1 MSRRYESGTNLQQK
15 ILKGVNL
22 LADNVASTLGPRGRN
37 VILHHPEQS
46 PVITK
51 DGVTVAKFVKFED
64 PFENVGAQII
74 KQAAAQT
81 NEEAGDGTTTSVVLA
96 RAILKETQKYLMAGS
111 APTELKRGMDKAVAA
126 IVKNLK
132 EMATPIMSV
141 DDIAHIARISAN
153 NDEILG
159 DLVAKAVDLAGKD
172 GAITVEEARA
182 LETSL
187 DVAEGFRFD
196 SGYLATAF
204 ITDEK
209 RGLVKYDDALFLITD
224 EKIDSVEDMMPTLE
238 IAARE
243 GRPFVIVAENI
254 EGQALAALIMNAM
267 RGTLRIVAVKAPRYG
282 EERRN
287 ILKDLSLSV
296 GATFITRQNNL
307 RLRDVKLT
315 HFGKAKTFE
324 CSKAFTTIVGGD
336 GDLAGVEKQIDLLK
350 AELSQTESLHECEK
364 IQERITRLASGIAII
379 RVGAATEIEMIEK
392 KHRVQDALEAVKSAQ
407 LEGIVPGGGVALLR
421 ASKNIKVKT
430 TNEDQKLG
438 VQIILEAVKAP
449 LIQMSLN
456 AGRSPDIIVSRVKNK
471 KGTIG
476 FDFVENKLIDL
487 VEKGIIDPVKVTRCA
502 LQNAASVSSTLI
514 TTNCAI
520 IEQ

>member
-1 MSRRYESGTNLQQK
+1 MSRRYESSTNLQQK

-22 LADNVASTLGPRGRN
+22 LADNVASTLGPRGRS
-37 VILHHPEQS
+37 VILHHPEQN

-51 DGVTVAKFVKFED
+51 DGVTVAKFVELED

-74 KQAAAQT
+74 KQAAART

-96 RAILKETQKYLMAGS
+96 RAILKETQKYLMAGA

-141 DDIAHIARISAN
+141 DDIAHIARISSN
-153 NDEILG
+153 NDEIIGNLI
-159 DLVAKAVDLAGKD
+159 AKAVDLAGKD
-172 GAITVEEARA
+172 GAITVEEARS

-187 DVAEGFRFD
+187 DIAEGFRFD

-209 RGLVKYDDALFLITD
+209 RGLVKYDDALFLVTD

-267 RGTLRIVAVKAPRYG
+267 RGTLRVVAVKAPRYG

-324 CSKAFTTIVGGD
+324 CSKVFTTIVGGN

-350 AELSQTESLHECEK
+350 AELTQTESLHECER

-456 AGRSPDIIVSRVKNK
+456 AGESPDIIVSRVKNK

-476 FDFVENKLIDL
+476 FDFVENRLIDL
-487 VEKGIIDPVKVTRCA
+487 AEKGIIDPVKVTRCA

-514 TTNCAI
+514 TTNYAI